1 MKTYRHKIRSLSL
14 ISARILHCCV
24 LKSWLCYKTDSFTG
38 KSHYWKHI
46 EQFPELS
53 LSHYLNIRTAT
64 NTVLLYSPTY
74 SQFSLEKY
82 SQEIKD
88 TLFYIWMNTNT
99 LFFSSYSAS
108 EMTFLKHS
116 VWKKSCLLP
125 YFSFISFI
133 LNPHREARR
142 FSLSGSPGKRF
153 QFVSRTQNLKGQ
165 KVVNLNKDH
174 CYTQVFLMHSP
185 SVTVSKK
192 AKQRKNVKQCS
203 RDNSVK

>member
-1 MKTYRHKIRSLSL
+1 
-14 ISARILHCCV
+14 
-24 LKSWLCYKTDSFTG
+24 
-38 KSHYWKHI
+38 
-46 EQFPELS
+46 
-53 LSHYLNIRTAT
+53 
-64 NTVLLYSPTY
+64 
-74 SQFSLEKY
+74 
-82 SQEIKD
+82 
-88 TLFYIWMNTNT
+88 MNTNT

-203 RDNSVK
+203 RDNSFCQIIRHHWYFLYDSAMNFPAKKELSNMS